1 MNKFIK
7 KYNSYI
13 KEFISTNKLFL
24 IYILCNLFTSTLLRF
39 LTVKN
44 YFNIKPLIADLGT
57 LIIIGSFS
65 YLFKNKNRYI
75 YLLIMTILGSIICFS
90 NSIYY
95 NNYLSF
101 VSISLIGSITFLKD
115 VSNAVLNNVLEF
127 KDFLFFLEI
136 PIFII
141 LNKLIGIEK
150 NKTKFKFTILSG
162 IIVLALLA
170 PFYKGKDYAR
180 IWKNWNREYVVM
192 QFGIYIYQIDDFIV
206 SLKPSLVN
214 LFGSDNGAKMFREY
228 YSNPKIKEKNEYT
241 NIFDGKNVI
250 VIHAESLQNFVIN
263 KKINGKEITPNL
275 NKLINKSLYFNNF
288 YALDS
293 VGTSSDSEFTF
304 STSLLPTNNGT
315 VFINYWN
322 RKYESIQKKFN
333 DAGYYTF
340 SMHANNGT
348 FWNRNIMYNSLGYQK
363 FYNYENDYDL
373 DEIIGLG
380 LSDESFFRQS
390 LTKIKEINAK
400 GKKFYGTLI
409 TLSNH
414 TPFTN
419 EGKDLSD
426 FDVSSYH
433 YDKNG
438 KLIIDGYLE
447 GSVLGSYIKSVHYAD
462 KALGEFIDGLEE
474 EGILDN
480 TVLIIYGDHDAKI
493 KKSQFEYFYNY
504 DKKTGKVIGKDSLDY
519 KIIDD
524 IDYELLRS
532 VPFIIYSK
540 DVEPKTINK
549 VSSMLDVFPTIANMF
564 GFETKYTLGSDLF
577 DNSDNIV
584 VFPNGNWLTDKM
596 YYDTK
601 RDLFKALEDKL
612 VVKNDYIEQNNIIA
626 QNKINIS
633 NYIIMYD
640 LIRKNEETAISLK
653 EK

>member
-1 MNKFIK
+1 MEK
-7 KYNSYI
+7 I

-24 IYILCNLFTSTLLRF
+24 VFILCNLFNSTLLRF

-44 YFNIKPLIADLGT
+44 YFNLKPFIADLGT

-65 YLFKNKNRYI
+65 YLFKNKNRYT
-75 YLLIMTILGSIICFS
+75 YLLIMTIIGCLICFV

-115 VSNAVLNNVLEF
+115 VGNAVVDNVLEV
-127 KDFLFFLEI
+127 KDFLFLLII
-136 PIFII
+136 PVFI
-141 LNKLIGIEK
+141 LFYKLIGVEK
-150 NKTKFKFTILSG
+150 NKKNFKYIFFSG
-162 IIVLALLA
+162 IIILGLLA

-228 YSNPKIKEKNEYT
+228 YSNPKTKEKNEYT
-241 NIFDGKNVI
+241 NIFNGKNVI

-348 FWNRNIMYNSLGYQK
+348 FWNRNIMYNSLGYKK
-363 FYNYENDYDL
+363 FYNYENDYVL
-373 DEIIGLG
+373 DDIIGLG
-380 LSDESFFRQS
+380 LSDRSFFKQS
-390 LTKIKEINAK
+390 LNKIKNISDS

-419 EGKDLSD
+419 NGKDLSD

>member
-1 MNKFIK
+1 MK
-7 KYNSYI
+7 KI
-13 KEFISTNKLFL
+13 KEFICTNKLFL
-24 IYILCNLFTSTLLRF
+24 IYVICNLLTSTLLRF

-44 YFNIKPLIADLGT
+44 YFNIKPFIADLGT
-57 LIIIGSFS
+57 IIIIGSFS

-75 YLLIMTILGSIICFS
+75 YLLIMTIIGAFICFS

-101 VSISLIGSITFLKD
+101 ISISLIGSITFLKD
-115 VSNAVLNNVLEF
+115 VGNAVVDNVLEL
-127 KDFLFFLEI
+127 KDFIFFLEV

-141 LNKLIGIEK
+141 MYKLIGEEK
-150 NKTKFKFTILSG
+150 NKSKFKYVFLSG
-162 IIVLALLA
+162 IILLALLA

-192 QFGIYIYQIDDFIV
+192 QFGTYIYQIDDFIV

-214 LFGSDNGAKMFREY
+214 LFGSDNASKTFREY
-228 YSNPKIKEKNEYT
+228 YSKPNIKQTNEYT
-241 NIFDGKNVI
+241 NIFNGKNVI

-363 FYNYENDYDL
+363 FYNYESDYII
-373 DEIIGLG
+373 DETIGLG

-390 LTKIKEINAK
+390 LVKLKEINEK
-400 GKKFYGTLI
+400 GQNFYGTLI

-419 EGKDLSD
+419 EGKDLSN

-438 KLIIDGYLE
+438 KLITDNYLE
-447 GSVLGSYIKSVHYAD
+447 GTILGSYIKSVHYAD
-462 KALGEFIDGLEE
+462 KALGEFIEGLEK
-474 EGILDN
+474 EGLLDN
-480 TVLIIYGDHDAKI
+480 TILIIYGDHDAKI

-504 DKKTGKVIGKDSLDY
+504 DRKTGKVIEKDSIDY
-519 KIIDD
+519 KVIDD

-540 DVEPKTINK
+540 DIEPKVISK
-549 VSSMLDVFPTIANMF
+549 VSSMLDAFPTIANMF
-564 GFETKYTLGSDLF
+564 GFETKYTLGSDIF
-577 DNSDNIV
+577 DDKDNIV

-596 YYDTK
+596 YYDNK
-601 RDLFKALEDKL
+601 RDSFKALEDNL
-612 VVKNDYIEQNNIIA
+612 VVKNDYIEHNNLIA

-640 LIRKNEETAISLK
+640 LIRKNEEATISLK

>member
-1 MNKFIK
+1 MK
-7 KYNSYI
+7 KI
-13 KEFISTNKLFL
+13 KEFICTNKLFL
-24 IYILCNLFTSTLLRF
+24 IYIICNLLTSTLLRF

-44 YFNIKPLIADLGT
+44 YFNIKPFIADLGT
-57 LIIIGSFS
+57 IIVIGSFS
-65 YLFKNKNRYI
+65 YLFKTKNRYI
-75 YLLIMTILGSIICFS
+75 YLLIMTIIGSSICFS
-90 NSIYY
+90 NSVYY

-101 VSISLIGSITFLKD
+101 ISISLIGSITFLKD
-115 VSNAVLNNVLEF
+115 VGNAVVDNIIEF
-127 KDFLFFLEI
+127 KDFLFFLQI

-141 LNKLIGIEK
+141 MYKLIGPEK
-150 NKTKFKFTILSG
+150 NKSKFQFVFLSG
-162 IIVLALLA
+162 IILLALLA

-180 IWKNWNREYVVM
+180 IWKNWNRGYVVM
-192 QFGIYIYQIDDFIV
+192 QFGTYIYQIDDFVV

-214 LFGSDNGAKMFREY
+214 LFGSDNASKVFREY
-228 YSNPKIKEKNEYT
+228 YSKPNIKQTNEYT
-241 NIFDGKNVI
+241 NIFNGKNVL

-322 RKYESIQKKFN
+322 RKYETIQKKFN

-363 FYNYENDYDL
+363 FYNYESDYII
-373 DEIIGLG
+373 DETIGLG

-390 LTKIKEINAK
+390 LVKLKEINEK
-400 GKKFYGTLI
+400 GQNFYGTLI

-419 EGKDLSD
+419 EGKDLSN

-438 KLIIDGYLE
+438 KLITDNYLE
-447 GSVLGSYIKSVHYAD
+447 GTILGSYIKSVHYAD
-462 KALGEFIDGLEE
+462 KALGEFIDGLEK
-474 EGILDN
+474 EGLLDN

-504 DKKTGKVIGKDSLDY
+504 DRQTGKVIEKDSLDY
-519 KIIDD
+519 KVIDD

-540 DVEPKTINK
+540 DIEPKVISK
-549 VSSMLDVFPTIANMF
+549 VSSMLDTFPTIANMF
-564 GFETKYTLGSDLF
+564 GFETKYTLGSDIF
-577 DNSDNIV
+577 DDSDNIV

-601 RDLFKALEDKL
+601 RDSFKALEDKL
-612 VVKNDYIEQNNIIA
+612 VVKNDYIEQNNLIA

-640 LIRKNEETAISLK
+640 LIRKNEEATISLK

>member
-1 MNKFIK
+1 MK
-7 KYNSYI
+7 KI
-13 KEFISTNKLFL
+13 KEFICTNKLFL
-24 IYILCNLFTSTLLRF
+24 IYIICNLLTSTLLRF

-44 YFNIKPLIADLGT
+44 YFNIKPFIADLGT
-57 LIIIGSFS
+57 IIVIGSFS
-65 YLFKNKNRYI
+65 YLFKTKNRYI
-75 YLLIMTILGSIICFS
+75 YLLIMTIIGSFICFS
-90 NSIYY
+90 NSVYY

-101 VSISLIGSITFLKD
+101 ISISLIGSITFLKD
-115 VSNAVLNNVLEF
+115 VGNAVVDNIIEF
-127 KDFLFFLEI
+127 KDFLFFLQI

-141 LNKLIGIEK
+141 MYKLIGPEK
-150 NKTKFKFTILSG
+150 NKSKFQFVFLSG
-162 IIVLALLA
+162 IILLALLA

-192 QFGIYIYQIDDFIV
+192 QFGTYIYQIDDFVV

-214 LFGSDNGAKMFREY
+214 LFGSDNASKVFREY
-228 YSNPKIKEKNEYT
+228 YSKPNIKQTNEYT
-241 NIFDGKNVI
+241 NIFNGKNVL

-322 RKYESIQKKFN
+322 RKYETIQKKFN

-363 FYNYENDYDL
+363 FYNYESDYII
-373 DEIIGLG
+373 DETIGLG

-390 LTKIKEINAK
+390 LVKLKEINEK
-400 GKKFYGTLI
+400 GQNFYGTLI

-419 EGKDLSD
+419 EGKDLSN

-438 KLIIDGYLE
+438 KLIMDNYLE
-447 GSVLGSYIKSVHYAD
+447 GTILGSYIKSVHYAD
-462 KALGEFIDGLEE
+462 KALGEFINGLEK
-474 EGILDN
+474 EGLLDN

-504 DKKTGKVIGKDSLDY
+504 DRKTGKVIEKDSIDY
-519 KIIDD
+519 KVIDD

-540 DVEPKTINK
+540 DIEPKVISK
-549 VSSMLDVFPTIANMF
+549 VSSMLDTFPTIANMF
-564 GFETKYTLGSDLF
+564 GFETKYTLGSDIF
-577 DNSDNIV
+577 DDSDNIV

-601 RDLFKALEDKL
+601 RDSFKALEDNL
-612 VVKNDYIEQNNIIA
+612 VVKNDYIEQNNLIA

-640 LIRKNEETAISLK
+640 LIRKNEEATISLK

>member
-1 MNKFIK
+1 MK
-7 KYNSYI
+7 KI
-13 KEFISTNKLFL
+13 KEFICTNKLFL
-24 IYILCNLFTSTLLRF
+24 IYIICNLLTSTLLRF

-44 YFNIKPLIADLGT
+44 YFNIKPFIADLGT
-57 LIIIGSFS
+57 IIVIGSFS
-65 YLFKNKNRYI
+65 YLLKTKNRYI
-75 YLLIMTILGSIICFS
+75 YLLIMTIIGSSICFS
-90 NSIYY
+90 NSVYY

-101 VSISLIGSITFLKD
+101 ISISLIGSITFLKD
-115 VSNAVLNNVLEF
+115 VGNAVVDNILEF
-127 KDFLFFLEI
+127 KDFLFFLQI

-141 LNKLIGIEK
+141 MYKLIGPEK
-150 NKTKFKFTILSG
+150 NKSKFQFVFLSG
-162 IIVLALLA
+162 IILLALLA

-180 IWKNWNREYVVM
+180 IWKNWNRGYVVM
-192 QFGIYIYQIDDFIV
+192 QFGTYIYQIDDFVV

-214 LFGSDNGAKMFREY
+214 LFGSDNASKVFREY
-228 YSNPKIKEKNEYT
+228 YSKPNIKQTNEYT
-241 NIFDGKNVI
+241 NIFNGKNVL

-322 RKYESIQKKFN
+322 RKYETIQKKFN

-363 FYNYENDYDL
+363 FYNYESDYII
-373 DEIIGLG
+373 DETIGLG

-390 LTKIKEINAK
+390 VVKLKEINEK
-400 GKKFYGTLI
+400 GQNFYGTLI

-419 EGKDLSD
+419 EGKDLSN

-438 KLIIDGYLE
+438 KLIMDNYLE
-447 GSVLGSYIKSVHYAD
+447 GTILGSYIKSVHYAD
-462 KALGEFIDGLEE
+462 KALGEFINGLEK
-474 EGILDN
+474 EGLLDN

-504 DKKTGKVIGKDSLDY
+504 DRQTGKVIEKDSLDY
-519 KIIDD
+519 KVIDD

-540 DVEPKTINK
+540 DIEPKVISK
-549 VSSMLDVFPTIANMF
+549 VSSMLDTFPTIANMF
-564 GFETKYTLGSDLF
+564 GFETKYTLGSDIF
-577 DNSDNIV
+577 DDSDNIV

-601 RDLFKALEDKL
+601 RDSFKALEDNL
-612 VVKNDYIEQNNIIA
+612 VVKNDYIEQNNLIA

-640 LIRKNEETAISLK
+640 LIRKNEEATISLK

>member
-1 MNKFIK
+1 MK
-7 KYNSYI
+7 KI
-13 KEFISTNKLFL
+13 KEFICTNKLFL
-24 IYILCNLFTSTLLRF
+24 IYIICNLLTSTLLRF

-44 YFNIKPLIADLGT
+44 YFNIKPFIADLGT
-57 LIIIGSFS
+57 IIVIGSFS
-65 YLFKNKNRYI
+65 YLFKTKNRYI
-75 YLLIMTILGSIICFS
+75 YLLIMTIIGSFICFS
-90 NSIYY
+90 NSVYY

-101 VSISLIGSITFLKD
+101 ISISLIGSITFLKD
-115 VSNAVLNNVLEF
+115 VGNAVVDNIIEF
-127 KDFLFFLEI
+127 KDFLFFLQI

-141 LNKLIGIEK
+141 MYKLIGPEK
-150 NKTKFKFTILSG
+150 NKSKFQFVFLSG
-162 IIVLALLA
+162 IILLALLA

-180 IWKNWNREYVVM
+180 IWKNWNRGYVVM
-192 QFGIYIYQIDDFIV
+192 QFGTYIYQIDDFVV

-214 LFGSDNGAKMFREY
+214 LFGSDNASKVFREH
-228 YSNPKIKEKNEYT
+228 YSKPNIKQTNEYT
-241 NIFDGKNVI
+241 NIFNGKNVL

-322 RKYESIQKKFN
+322 RKYETIQKKFN

-363 FYNYENDYDL
+363 FYNYESDYII
-373 DEIIGLG
+373 DETIGLG

-390 LTKIKEINAK
+390 LVKLKEINEK
-400 GKKFYGTLI
+400 GQNFYGTLI

-419 EGKDLSD
+419 EGKDLSN

-438 KLIIDGYLE
+438 KLITDNYLE
-447 GSVLGSYIKSVHYAD
+447 GTILGSYIKSVHYAD
-462 KALGEFIDGLEE
+462 EALGEFIDGLEK
-474 EGILDN
+474 EGLLDN

-504 DKKTGKVIGKDSLDY
+504 DRKTGKVTEKDSLDY
-519 KIIDD
+519 KVIDD

-540 DVEPKTINK
+540 DIEPKVIGK
-549 VSSMLDVFPTIANMF
+549 VSSMLDTFPTIANMF
-564 GFETKYTLGSDLF
+564 GFETKYTLGSDIF
-577 DNSDNIV
+577 DDSDNIV

-601 RDLFKALEDKL
+601 RDSFKALEDNL
-612 VVKNDYIEQNNIIA
+612 VVKNDYIEQNNLIA

-640 LIRKNEETAISLK
+640 LIRKNEEATISLK

>member
-1 MNKFIK
+1 MK
-7 KYNSYI
+7 KI
-13 KEFISTNKLFL
+13 KEFICTNKLFL
-24 IYILCNLFTSTLLRF
+24 IYVICNLLTSTLLRF

-44 YFNIKPLIADLGT
+44 YFNIKPFIADLGT
-57 LIIIGSFS
+57 IIIIGSFS

-75 YLLIMTILGSIICFS
+75 YLLIMTIIGAFICFS

-101 VSISLIGSITFLKD
+101 ISISLIGSITFLKD
-115 VSNAVLNNVLEF
+115 VGNAVVDNVLEL
-127 KDFLFFLEI
+127 KDFIFFLEV

-141 LNKLIGIEK
+141 MYKLIGEEK
-150 NKTKFKFTILSG
+150 NKSKFKYVFFSG
-162 IIVLALLA
+162 IILLALLA

-192 QFGIYIYQIDDFIV
+192 QFGIYIYQIDDFVV

-214 LFGSDNGAKMFREY
+214 LFGSDNASKTFREY
-228 YSNPKIKEKNEYT
+228 YSKPNIKQTNEYT
-241 NIFDGKNVI
+241 NIFNGKNVI
-250 VIHAESLQNFVIN
+250 VIHAESLQNFVIS

-363 FYNYENDYDL
+363 FYNYESDYTI

-390 LTKIKEINAK
+390 LTKLKEINEK
-400 GKKFYGTLI
+400 GQNFYGTLI

-419 EGKDLSD
+419 EGKDLSN

-438 KLIIDGYLE
+438 KLITDNYLE
-447 GSVLGSYIKSVHYAD
+447 GTILGSYIKSVHYAD
-462 KALGEFIDGLEE
+462 KALGEFIDGLEK
-474 EGILDN
+474 EGLLEN

-504 DKKTGKVIGKDSLDY
+504 DRKTGKVIEKDSIDY

-540 DVEPKTINK
+540 DIEPKVISK
-549 VSSMLDVFPTIANMF
+549 VSSMLDAFPTIANMF
-564 GFETKYTLGSDLF
+564 GFETKYTLGSDIF
-577 DNSDNIV
+577 DDKDNIV

-601 RDLFKALEDKL
+601 RDSFKALEDNL
-612 VVKNDYIEQNNIIA
+612 VVKNDYIEQNNLIA

-640 LIRKNEETAISLK
+640 LIRKNEEATISLK

>member
-1 MNKFIK
+1 MK
-7 KYNSYI
+7 KI
-13 KEFISTNKLFL
+13 KEFICTNKLFL
-24 IYILCNLFTSTLLRF
+24 IYVICNLLTSTLLRF

-44 YFNIKPLIADLGT
+44 YFNIKPFIADLGT
-57 LIIIGSFS
+57 IIVIGSFS
-65 YLFKNKNRYI
+65 YLFKTKNRYI
-75 YLLIMTILGSIICFS
+75 YLLIMTIIGSFICFS
-90 NSIYY
+90 NSVYY

-101 VSISLIGSITFLKD
+101 ISISLIGSITFLKD
-115 VSNAVLNNVLEF
+115 VGNAVVDNVLEL
-127 KDFLFFLEI
+127 KDFIFFLQV
-136 PIFII
+136 PIFITI
-141 LNKLIGIEK
+141 YKLIGSE
-150 NKTKFKFTILSG
+150 KTKSKFKYVFLSG
-162 IIVLALLA
+162 IILLALLA

-192 QFGIYIYQIDDFIV
+192 QFGTYIYQIDDFVV

-214 LFGSDNGAKMFREY
+214 LFGSDNASKTFREY
-228 YSNPKIKEKNEYT
+228 YSKPNIKQTNEYT
-241 NIFDGKNVI
+241 NIFNGKNVL

-363 FYNYENDYDL
+363 FYNYESDYTI

-390 LTKIKEINAK
+390 LTKLKEINEK
-400 GKKFYGTLI
+400 GQNFYGTLI

-419 EGKDLSD
+419 EGKDLSN

-438 KLIIDGYLE
+438 KLITDNYLE
-447 GSVLGSYIKSVHYAD
+447 GTILGSYIKSVHYAD
-462 KALGEFIDGLEE
+462 KALGEFIDGLEK
-474 EGILDN
+474 EGLLEN

-504 DKKTGKVIGKDSLDY
+504 DRKTGKVIEKDSIDY

-540 DVEPKTINK
+540 DIEPKVISK
-549 VSSMLDVFPTIANMF
+549 VSSMLDAFPTIANMF
-564 GFETKYTLGSDLF
+564 GFETKYTLGSDIF
-577 DNSDNIV
+577 DDKDNIV

-596 YYDTK
+596 YYDNK
-601 RDLFKALEDKL
+601 RDSFKALEDNL
-612 VVKNDYIEQNNIIA
+612 VVKNDYIEHNNLIA

-640 LIRKNEETAISLK
+640 LIRKNEEATISLK

>member
-1 MNKFIK
+1 MK
-7 KYNSYI
+7 KI
-13 KEFISTNKLFL
+13 KEFICTNKLFL
-24 IYILCNLFTSTLLRF
+24 IYVICNLLTSTLLRF

-44 YFNIKPLIADLGT
+44 YFNIKPFIADLGT
-57 LIIIGSFS
+57 IIIIGSFS

-75 YLLIMTILGSIICFS
+75 YLLIMTIIGAFICFS

-101 VSISLIGSITFLKD
+101 ISISLIGSITFLKD
-115 VSNAVLNNVLEF
+115 VGNAVVDNVLEL
-127 KDFLFFLEI
+127 KDFIFFLEV

-141 LNKLIGIEK
+141 MYKLIGEEK
-150 NKTKFKFTILSG
+150 NKSKFKYVFLSG
-162 IIVLALLA
+162 IILLALLA

-192 QFGIYIYQIDDFIV
+192 QFGIYIYQIDDFVV

-214 LFGSDNGAKMFREY
+214 LFGSDNASKTFREY
-228 YSNPKIKEKNEYT
+228 YSKPNIKQTNEYT
-241 NIFDGKNVI
+241 NIFNGKNVI

-363 FYNYENDYDL
+363 FYNYESDYTI

-390 LTKIKEINAK
+390 LTKLKEINEK
-400 GKKFYGTLI
+400 GQNFYGTLI

-419 EGKDLSD
+419 EGKDLSN

-438 KLIIDGYLE
+438 KLITDNYLE
-447 GSVLGSYIKSVHYAD
+447 GTILGSYIKSVHYAD
-462 KALGEFIDGLEE
+462 KALGEFIDGLEK
-474 EGILDN
+474 EGLLEN

-504 DKKTGKVIGKDSLDY
+504 DRKTGKVIEKDSIDY
-519 KIIDD
+519 KVIDD

-540 DVEPKTINK
+540 DIEPKVISK
-549 VSSMLDVFPTIANMF
+549 VSSMLDAFPTIANMF
-564 GFETKYTLGSDLF
+564 GFETKYTLGSDIF
-577 DNSDNIV
+577 DDKDNIV

-601 RDLFKALEDKL
+601 RDSFKALEDNL
-612 VVKNDYIEQNNIIA
+612 VVKNDYIEQNNLIA

-640 LIRKNEETAISLK
+640 LIRKNEEATISLK

>member
-1 MNKFIK
+1 MK
-7 KYNSYI
+7 KI
-13 KEFISTNKLFL
+13 KEFICTNKLFL
-24 IYILCNLFTSTLLRF
+24 IYVICNLLTSTLLRF

-44 YFNIKPLIADLGT
+44 YFNIKPFIADLGT
-57 LIIIGSFS
+57 IIIIGSFS

-75 YLLIMTILGSIICFS
+75 YLLIMTIIGAFICFS

-101 VSISLIGSITFLKD
+101 ISISLIGSITFLKD
-115 VSNAVLNNVLEF
+115 VGNAVVDNVLEL
-127 KDFLFFLEI
+127 KDFIFFLEV

-141 LNKLIGIEK
+141 MYKLIGEEK
-150 NKTKFKFTILSG
+150 NKSKFKYVFLSG
-162 IIVLALLA
+162 ITLLALLA

-192 QFGIYIYQIDDFIV
+192 QFGTYIYQIDDFIV

-214 LFGSDNGAKMFREY
+214 LFGSDNASKTFREY
-228 YSNPKIKEKNEYT
+228 YSKPNIKQTNEYT
-241 NIFDGKNVI
+241 NIFNGKNVI

-363 FYNYENDYDL
+363 FYNYESDYII
-373 DEIIGLG
+373 DETIGLG

-390 LTKIKEINAK
+390 LVKLKEINGK
-400 GKKFYGTLI
+400 GQNFYGTLI

-419 EGKDLSD
+419 EGKDLSN

-438 KLIIDGYLE
+438 KLITDNYLE
-447 GSVLGSYIKSVHYAD
+447 GTILGSYIKSVHYAD
-462 KALGEFIDGLEE
+462 KALGEFIEGLEK
-474 EGILDN
+474 EGLLDN
-480 TVLIIYGDHDAKI
+480 TILIIYGDHDAKI

-504 DKKTGKVIGKDSLDY
+504 DRKTGKVIEKDSIDY
-519 KIIDD
+519 KVIDD

-540 DVEPKTINK
+540 DIEPKVISK
-549 VSSMLDVFPTIANMF
+549 VSSMLDAFPTIANMF
-564 GFETKYTLGSDLF
+564 GFETKYTLGSDIF
-577 DNSDNIV
+577 DDKDNIV

-596 YYDTK
+596 YYDNK
-601 RDLFKALEDKL
+601 RDSFKALEDNL
-612 VVKNDYIEQNNIIA
+612 VVKNDYIEHNNLIA

-640 LIRKNEETAISLK
+640 LIRKNEEATISLK

>member
-1 MNKFIK
+1 MK
-7 KYNSYI
+7 KI
-13 KEFISTNKLFL
+13 KEFICTNKLFL
-24 IYILCNLFTSTLLRF
+24 IYILCNLLTSTLLRF

-44 YFNIKPLIADLGT
+44 YFNIKPFIADLGT
-57 LIIIGSFS
+57 IIVIGSFS
-65 YLFKNKNRYI
+65 YLFRTKNRYI
-75 YLLIMTILGSIICFS
+75 YLLIMTIIGSLICFS
-90 NSIYY
+90 NSVYY

-101 VSISLIGSITFLKD
+101 ISISLIGSITFLKD
-115 VSNAVLNNVLEF
+115 VGNAVVDNILEF
-127 KDFLFFLEI
+127 KDFLFFLQI

-141 LNKLIGIEK
+141 MYKLIGPEK
-150 NKTKFKFTILSG
+150 NKSKFQFVFLSG
-162 IIVLALLA
+162 IILLALLA

-192 QFGIYIYQIDDFIV
+192 QFGTYIYQIDDFVV

-214 LFGSDNGAKMFREY
+214 LFGSDNASKVFREY
-228 YSNPKIKEKNEYT
+228 YSKPNIKQTNEYT
-241 NIFDGKNVI
+241 NIFNGKNVL

-304 STSLLPTNNGT
+304 SSSLLPTNNGT

-322 RKYESIQKKFN
+322 RKYETIQKKFN

-363 FYNYENDYDL
+363 FYNYESDYII
-373 DEIIGLG
+373 DETIGLG
-380 LSDESFFRQS
+380 LSDESFLRQS
-390 LTKIKEINAK
+390 LVKLKEINEK
-400 GKKFYGTLI
+400 GQNFYGTLI

-419 EGKDLSD
+419 EGKDLSN

-438 KLIIDGYLE
+438 KLITDNYLE
-447 GSVLGSYIKSVHYAD
+447 GTILGSYIKSVHYAD
-462 KALGEFIDGLEE
+462 KALGEFINGLEK
-474 EGILDN
+474 EGLLDN

-504 DKKTGKVIGKDSLDY
+504 DRKTGKVIEKDSIDY
-519 KIIDD
+519 KVIDD

-540 DVEPKTINK
+540 DIEPKVISK
-549 VSSMLDVFPTIANMF
+549 VSSMLDAFPTIANMF
-564 GFETKYTLGSDLF
+564 GFETKYALGSDIF
-577 DNSDNIV
+577 DDKDNIV

-601 RDLFKALEDKL
+601 RDSFKALEDKL
-612 VVKNDYIEQNNIIA
+612 VVKNDYIEQNNLIA

-640 LIRKNEETAISLK
+640 LIRKNEEATISLK

>member
-1 MNKFIK
+1 MK
-7 KYNSYI
+7 KI
-13 KEFISTNKLFL
+13 KEFICTNKLFL
-24 IYILCNLFTSTLLRF
+24 IYVMCNLLTSTLLRF

-44 YFNIKPLIADLGT
+44 YFNIKPFIADLGT
-57 LIIIGSFS
+57 IIIIGSFS

-75 YLLIMTILGSIICFS
+75 YLLIMTIIGAFICFS

-101 VSISLIGSITFLKD
+101 ISISLIGSITFLKD
-115 VSNAVLNNVLEF
+115 VGNAVVDNVLEL
-127 KDFLFFLEI
+127 KDFIFFLEV

-141 LNKLIGIEK
+141 MYKLIGEEK
-150 NKTKFKFTILSG
+150 NKSKFKYVFLSG
-162 IIVLALLA
+162 IILLALLA

-192 QFGIYIYQIDDFIV
+192 QFGTYIYQIDDFIV

-214 LFGSDNGAKMFREY
+214 LFGSDNASKTFREY
-228 YSNPKIKEKNEYT
+228 YSKPNIKQTNEYT
-241 NIFDGKNVI
+241 NIFNGKNVL

-363 FYNYENDYDL
+363 FYNYESDYTI

-390 LTKIKEINAK
+390 LTKLKEINEK
-400 GKKFYGTLI
+400 GQNFYGTLI

-419 EGKDLSD
+419 EGKDLSN

-438 KLIIDGYLE
+438 KLITDNYLE
-447 GSVLGSYIKSVHYAD
+447 GTILGSYIKSVHYAD
-462 KALGEFIDGLEE
+462 KALGEFIDGLEK
-474 EGILDN
+474 EGLLDN
-480 TVLIIYGDHDAKI
+480 TILIIYGDHDAKI

-504 DKKTGKVIGKDSLDY
+504 DRKTGKVIEKDSIDY
-519 KIIDD
+519 KVIDD

-540 DVEPKTINK
+540 DIEPKVISK
-549 VSSMLDVFPTIANMF
+549 VSSMLDAFPTIANMF
-564 GFETKYTLGSDLF
+564 GFETKYTLGSDIF
-577 DNSDNIV
+577 DDKDNIV

-601 RDLFKALEDKL
+601 RDSFKALEDNL
-612 VVKNDYIEQNNIIA
+612 VVKNDYIEQNNLIA

-640 LIRKNEETAISLK
+640 LIRKNEEATISLK

>member
-1 MNKFIK
+1 MK
-7 KYNSYI
+7 KI
-13 KEFISTNKLFL
+13 KEFICTNKLFL
-24 IYILCNLFTSTLLRF
+24 IYILCNLLTSTLLRF

-44 YFNIKPLIADLGT
+44 YFNIKPFIADLGT
-57 LIIIGSFS
+57 IIIIGSFS
-65 YLFKNKNRYI
+65 YLFRTKNRYI
-75 YLLIMTILGSIICFS
+75 YLLIMTIIGSFICFS
-90 NSIYY
+90 NSVYY

-101 VSISLIGSITFLKD
+101 ISISLIGSITFLKD
-115 VSNAVLNNVLEF
+115 VGNAVVDNILEF
-127 KDFLFFLEI
+127 KDFLFFLQI

-141 LNKLIGIEK
+141 MYKLIGPEK
-150 NKTKFKFTILSG
+150 NESKFQFVLLSG
-162 IIVLALLA
+162 IILLALLA

-192 QFGIYIYQIDDFIV
+192 QFGTYIYQIDDFVV

-214 LFGSDNGAKMFREY
+214 LFGSDNASKVFREY
-228 YSNPKIKEKNEYT
+228 YSKPNIKQTNEYT
-241 NIFDGKNVI
+241 NIFNGKNVL

-304 STSLLPTNNGT
+304 SSSLLPTNNGT

-322 RKYESIQKKFN
+322 RKYETIQKKFN

-363 FYNYENDYDL
+363 FYNYESDYII
-373 DEIIGLG
+373 DETIGLG

-390 LTKIKEINAK
+390 LVKLKEINEK
-400 GKKFYGTLI
+400 GQNFYGTLI

-419 EGKDLSD
+419 EGKDLSN

-438 KLIIDGYLE
+438 KLITDNYLE
-447 GSVLGSYIKSVHYAD
+447 GTILGSYIKSVHYAD
-462 KALGEFIDGLEE
+462 KALGEFINGLEK
-474 EGILDN
+474 EGLLDN

-504 DKKTGKVIGKDSLDY
+504 DRKTGKVIEKDSIDY
-519 KIIDD
+519 KVIDD

-540 DVEPKTINK
+540 DIEPKTISK
-549 VSSMLDVFPTIANMF
+549 VSSMLDAFPTIANMF
-564 GFETKYTLGSDLF
+564 GFETKYALGSDIF
-577 DNSDNIV
+577 DDKDNIV

-601 RDLFKALEDKL
+601 RDSFKALEDKL
-612 VVKNDYIEQNNIIA
+612 VVKNDYIEQNNLIA

-640 LIRKNEETAISLK
+640 LIRKNEEATISLK

>member
-1 MNKFIK
+1 MK
-7 KYNSYI
+7 KI
-13 KEFISTNKLFL
+13 KEFICTNKLFL
-24 IYILCNLFTSTLLRF
+24 IYIICNLLTSTLLRF

-44 YFNIKPLIADLGT
+44 YFNIKPFIADLGT
-57 LIIIGSFS
+57 IIVIGSFS
-65 YLFKNKNRYI
+65 YLFKTKNRYI
-75 YLLIMTILGSIICFS
+75 YLLIMTIIGSFICFS
-90 NSIYY
+90 NSVYY

-101 VSISLIGSITFLKD
+101 ISISLIGSITFLKD
-115 VSNAVLNNVLEF
+115 VGNAVVDNIIEF
-127 KDFLFFLEI
+127 KDFLFFLQI

-141 LNKLIGIEK
+141 MYKLIGPEK
-150 NKTKFKFTILSG
+150 NKSKFQFVFLSG
-162 IIVLALLA
+162 IILLALLA

-192 QFGIYIYQIDDFIV
+192 QFGTYIYQIDDFVV

-214 LFGSDNGAKMFREY
+214 LFGSDNASKVFREH
-228 YSNPKIKEKNEYT
+228 YSKPNIKQTNEYT
-241 NIFDGKNVI
+241 NIFNGKNVL

-322 RKYESIQKKFN
+322 RKYETIQKKFN

-363 FYNYENDYDL
+363 FYNYESDYII
-373 DEIIGLG
+373 DETIGLG

-390 LTKIKEINAK
+390 LVKLKEINEK
-400 GKKFYGTLI
+400 GQNFYGTLI

-419 EGKDLSD
+419 EGKDLSN

-438 KLIIDGYLE
+438 KLITDNYLE
-447 GSVLGSYIKSVHYAD
+447 GTILGSYIKSVHYAD
-462 KALGEFIDGLEE
+462 EALGEFIDGLEK
-474 EGILDN
+474 EGLLDN

-504 DKKTGKVIGKDSLDY
+504 DRQTGKVIEKDSLDY
-519 KIIDD
+519 KVIDD

-540 DVEPKTINK
+540 DIEPKVISK
-549 VSSMLDVFPTIANMF
+549 VSSMLDTFPTIANMF
-564 GFETKYTLGSDLF
+564 GFETKYTLGSDIF
-577 DNSDNIV
+577 DDSDNIV

-596 YYDTK
+596 YYDNK
-601 RDLFKALEDKL
+601 RDSFKALEDNL
-612 VVKNDYIEQNNIIA
+612 VVKNDYIEQNNLIA

-640 LIRKNEETAISLK
+640 LIRKNEEATISLK

>member
-1 MNKFIK
+1 MK
-7 KYNSYI
+7 KI
-13 KEFISTNKLFL
+13 KEFICTNKLFL
-24 IYILCNLFTSTLLRF
+24 IYIICNLLTSTLLRF

-44 YFNIKPLIADLGT
+44 YFNIKPFIADLGT
-57 LIIIGSFS
+57 IIVIGSFS
-65 YLFKNKNRYI
+65 YLFKTKNRYI
-75 YLLIMTILGSIICFS
+75 YLLIMTIIGSFICFS
-90 NSIYY
+90 NSVYY

-101 VSISLIGSITFLKD
+101 ISISLIGSITFLKD
-115 VSNAVLNNVLEF
+115 VGNAVVDNVLEL
-127 KDFLFFLEI
+127 KDFIFFLEV

-141 LNKLIGIEK
+141 MYKLIGEEK
-150 NKTKFKFTILSG
+150 NKSKFKYVFLSG
-162 IIVLALLA
+162 IILLALLA

-192 QFGIYIYQIDDFIV
+192 QFGIYIYQIDDFVV

-214 LFGSDNGAKMFREY
+214 LFGSDNASKTFREY
-228 YSNPKIKEKNEYT
+228 YSKPNIKQTNEYT
-241 NIFDGKNVI
+241 NIFNGKNVI

-363 FYNYENDYDL
+363 FYNYESDYTI

-390 LTKIKEINAK
+390 LTKLKEINEK
-400 GKKFYGTLI
+400 GQNFYGTLI

-419 EGKDLSD
+419 EGKDLSN

-438 KLIIDGYLE
+438 KLITDNYLE
-447 GSVLGSYIKSVHYAD
+447 GTILGSYIKSVHYAD
-462 KALGEFIDGLEE
+462 KALGEFIDGLEK
-474 EGILDN
+474 EGLLEN

-504 DKKTGKVIGKDSLDY
+504 DRKTGKVIEKDSIDY

-540 DVEPKTINK
+540 DIEPKVIVK
-549 VSSMLDVFPTIANMF
+549 VSSMLDAFPTIANMF
-564 GFETKYTLGSDLF
+564 GFETKYTLGSDIF
-577 DNSDNIV
+577 DDKDNIV

-601 RDLFKALEDKL
+601 RDSFKALEDNL
-612 VVKNDYIEQNNIIA
+612 VVKNDYIEQNNLIA

-640 LIRKNEETAISLK
+640 LIRKNEEATISLK

>member
-1 MNKFIK
+1 MK
-7 KYNSYI
+7 KI
-13 KEFISTNKLFL
+13 KEFICTNKLFL
-24 IYILCNLFTSTLLRF
+24 IYIICNLLTSTLLRF

-44 YFNIKPLIADLGT
+44 YFNIKPFIADLGT
-57 LIIIGSFS
+57 IIVIGSFS
-65 YLFKNKNRYI
+65 YLFKIKNRYI
-75 YLLIMTILGSIICFS
+75 YLLIMTIIGSSICFS
-90 NSIYY
+90 NSVYY

-101 VSISLIGSITFLKD
+101 ISISLIGSITFLKD
-115 VSNAVLNNVLEF
+115 VGNAVVDNILEF
-127 KDFLFFLEI
+127 KDFLFFLQI

-141 LNKLIGIEK
+141 MYKLIGPEK
-150 NKTKFKFTILSG
+150 NKSKFQFVFLSG
-162 IIVLALLA
+162 IILLALLA

-180 IWKNWNREYVVM
+180 IWKNWNRGYVVM
-192 QFGIYIYQIDDFIV
+192 QFGTYIYQIDDFVV

-214 LFGSDNGAKMFREY
+214 LFGSDNASKVFREY
-228 YSNPKIKEKNEYT
+228 YSKPNIKQTNEYT
-241 NIFDGKNVI
+241 NIFNGKNVL

-322 RKYESIQKKFN
+322 RKYETIQKKFN

-363 FYNYENDYDL
+363 FYNYESDYII
-373 DEIIGLG
+373 DETIGLG

-390 LTKIKEINAK
+390 VVKLKEINEK
-400 GKKFYGTLI
+400 GQNFYGTLI

-419 EGKDLSD
+419 EGKDLSN

-438 KLIIDGYLE
+438 KLIMDNYLE
-447 GSVLGSYIKSVHYAD
+447 GTILGSYIKSVHYAD
-462 KALGEFIDGLEE
+462 KALGEFIDGLEK
-474 EGILDN
+474 EGLLDN
-480 TVLIIYGDHDAKI
+480 TILIIYGDHDAKI

-504 DKKTGKVIGKDSLDY
+504 DRKTGKVIEKDSIDY
-519 KIIDD
+519 KVIDD

-540 DVEPKTINK
+540 DIEPKVISK
-549 VSSMLDVFPTIANMF
+549 VSSMLDAFPTIANMF
-564 GFETKYTLGSDLF
+564 GFETKYTLGSDIF
-577 DNSDNIV
+577 DDSDNIV

-596 YYDTK
+596 YYDNK
-601 RDLFKALEDKL
+601 RDSFKALEDNL
-612 VVKNDYIEQNNIIA
+612 VVKNDYIEQNNLIA

-640 LIRKNEETAISLK
+640 LIRKNEEATISLK

>member
-1 MNKFIK
+1 MEK
-7 KYNSYI
+7 I

-24 IYILCNLFTSTLLRF
+24 VFILCNLFNSTLLRF

-44 YFNIKPLIADLGT
+44 YFNLKPFIADLGT

-65 YLFKNKNRYI
+65 YLFKNKNRYT
-75 YLLIMTILGSIICFS
+75 YLLIMTIIASLICFV

-115 VSNAVLNNVLEF
+115 VGNAVVDNVLEV
-127 KDFLFFLEI
+127 KDFLFLLII
-136 PIFII
+136 PAFI
-141 LNKLIGIEK
+141 LFYKLIGVEK
-150 NKTKFKFTILSG
+150 NKKNFKYILLSG
-162 IIVLALLA
+162 IIILGLLA

-192 QFGIYIYQIDDFIV
+192 QFGTYVYQIDDFVV

-214 LFGSDNGAKMFREY
+214 LFGSDNASKVFREY
-228 YSNPKIKEKNEYT
+228 YSNHKVKGENKYS
-241 NIFDGKNVI
+241 NIFKDKNVL

-275 NKLINKSLYFNNF
+275 NKLVNKSLYFNNF

-322 RKYESIQKKFN
+322 RKYETIQKKFN
-333 DAGYYTF
+333 EDGYFTF

-348 FWNRNIMYNSLGYQK
+348 FWNRNIMYNSLGYKK
-363 FYNYENDYDL
+363 FYNYENDYEL
-373 DEIIGLG
+373 DDIIGLG
-380 LSDESFFRQS
+380 LSDRSFFKQS
-390 LTKIKEINAK
+390 LKKIKNISDS

-419 EGKDLSD
+419 DGKDLSD

-433 YDKNG
+433 YDKKGN
-438 KLIIDGYLE
+438 LIIDDYLE
-447 GSVLGSYIKSVHYAD
+447 NTVLGSYIKSVHYAD
-462 KALGEFIDGLEE
+462 KALGEFINGLEE
-474 EGILDN
+474 LGILDN

-493 KKSQFEYFYNY
+493 KKNQFEYFYNY
-504 DKKTGKVIGKDSLDY
+504 DKKTGKSLDKDSSDY
-519 KIIDD
+519 KLIDD

-540 DVEPKTINK
+540 DIEPKVINK
-549 VSSMLDVFPTIANMF
+549 AASMLDVFPTLANMF
-564 GFETKYTLGSDLF
+564 GFDVTYALGNDLF
-577 DNSDNIV
+577 DDYDNIV

-601 RDLFKALEDKL
+601 RDSFKALVDNL
-612 VVKNDYIEQNNIIA
+612 VVKNDYIENNNIIA

-640 LIRKNEETAISLK
+640 LIKKNEEANVILK

>member
-1 MNKFIK
+1 MRRTMK
-7 KYNSYI
+7 KI
-13 KEFISTNKLFL
+13 KEFICTNKLFL
-24 IYILCNLFTSTLLRF
+24 IYIICNLLTSTLLRF

-44 YFNIKPLIADLGT
+44 YFNIKPFIADLGT
-57 LIIIGSFS
+57 IIVIGSFS
-65 YLFKNKNRYI
+65 YLLKTKNRYI
-75 YLLIMTILGSIICFS
+75 YLLIMTIIGSSICFS
-90 NSIYY
+90 NSVYY

-101 VSISLIGSITFLKD
+101 ISISLIGSITFLKD
-115 VSNAVLNNVLEF
+115 VGNAVVDNILEF
-127 KDFLFFLEI
+127 KDFLFFLQI

-141 LNKLIGIEK
+141 MYKLIGPEK
-150 NKTKFKFTILSG
+150 NKSKFQFVFLSG
-162 IIVLALLA
+162 IILLALLA

-180 IWKNWNREYVVM
+180 IWKNWNRGYVVM
-192 QFGIYIYQIDDFIV
+192 QFGTYIYQIDDFVV

-214 LFGSDNGAKMFREY
+214 LFGSDNASKVFREY
-228 YSNPKIKEKNEYT
+228 YSKPNIKQTNEYT
-241 NIFDGKNVI
+241 NIFNGKNVL

-322 RKYESIQKKFN
+322 RKYETIQKKFN

-363 FYNYENDYDL
+363 FYNYESDYII
-373 DEIIGLG
+373 DETIGLG

-390 LTKIKEINAK
+390 LVKLKEINEK
-400 GKKFYGTLI
+400 GQNFYGTLI

-419 EGKDLSD
+419 EGKDLSN

-438 KLIIDGYLE
+438 KLIMDNYLE
-447 GSVLGSYIKSVHYAD
+447 GTILGSYIKSVHYAD
-462 KALGEFIDGLEE
+462 KALGEFINGLEK
-474 EGILDN
+474 EGLLDN
-480 TVLIIYGDHDAKI
+480 TILIIYGDHDAKI

-504 DKKTGKVIGKDSLDY
+504 DRKTGKVIEKDSIDY
-519 KIIDD
+519 KVIDD

-540 DVEPKTINK
+540 DIEPKVISK
-549 VSSMLDVFPTIANMF
+549 VSSMLDTFPTIANMF
-564 GFETKYTLGSDLF
+564 GFETKYTLGSDIF
-577 DNSDNIV
+577 DDSDNIV

-601 RDLFKALEDKL
+601 RDSFKALEDKL
-612 VVKNDYIEQNNIIA
+612 VVKNDYIEQNNLIA

-640 LIRKNEETAISLK
+640 LIRKNEEATISLK

>member
-1 MNKFIK
+1 MK
-7 KYNSYI
+7 KI
-13 KEFISTNKLFL
+13 KEFICTNKLFL
-24 IYILCNLFTSTLLRF
+24 IYVICNLLTSTLLRF

-44 YFNIKPLIADLGT
+44 YFNIKPFIADLGT
-57 LIIIGSFS
+57 IIIIGSFS

-75 YLLIMTILGSIICFS
+75 YLLIMTIIGAFICFS

-101 VSISLIGSITFLKD
+101 ISISLIGSITFLKD
-115 VSNAVLNNVLEF
+115 VGNAVVDNVLEL
-127 KDFLFFLEI
+127 KDFIFFLEV

-141 LNKLIGIEK
+141 MYKLIGEEK
-150 NKTKFKFTILSG
+150 NKSKFKYVFLSG
-162 IIVLALLA
+162 IILLALLA

-192 QFGIYIYQIDDFIV
+192 QFGTYIYQIDDFIV

-214 LFGSDNGAKMFREY
+214 LFGSDNASKTFREY
-228 YSNPKIKEKNEYT
+228 YSKPNIKQTNEYT
-241 NIFDGKNVI
+241 NIFNGKNVL

-288 YALDS
+288 YAL
-293 VGTSSDSEFTF
+293 DSEFTF

-348 FWNRNIMYNSLGYQK
+348 FWNRNIMYNSLGYKK
-363 FYNYENDYDL
+363 FYNYESDYTI

-390 LTKIKEINAK
+390 LTKLKEINEK
-400 GKKFYGTLI
+400 GQNFYGTLI

-419 EGKDLSD
+419 EGKDLSN

-438 KLIIDGYLE
+438 KLITDNYLE
-447 GSVLGSYIKSVHYAD
+447 GTILGSYIKSVHYAD
-462 KALGEFIDGLEE
+462 KALGEFIDGLEK
-474 EGILDN
+474 EGLLDN
-480 TVLIIYGDHDAKI
+480 TILIIYGDHDAKI

-504 DKKTGKVIGKDSLDY
+504 DRKTGKVIEKDSIDY
-519 KIIDD
+519 KVIDD

-540 DVEPKTINK
+540 DIEPKVISK
-549 VSSMLDVFPTIANMF
+549 VSSMLDAFPTIANMF
-564 GFETKYTLGSDLF
+564 GFETKYTLGSDIF
-577 DNSDNIV
+577 DDKDNIV

-596 YYDTK
+596 YYDNK
-601 RDLFKALEDKL
+601 RDSFKALEDNL
-612 VVKNDYIEQNNIIA
+612 VVKNDYIEQNNLIA

-640 LIRKNEETAISLK
+640 LIRKNEEATISLK

>member
-1 MNKFIK
+1 MK
-7 KYNSYI
+7 KI
-13 KEFISTNKLFL
+13 KEFICTNKLFL
-24 IYILCNLFTSTLLRF
+24 IYVICNLLTSTLLRF

-44 YFNIKPLIADLGT
+44 YFNIKPFIADLGT
-57 LIIIGSFS
+57 IIIIGSFS

-75 YLLIMTILGSIICFS
+75 YLLIMTIIGAFICFS

-101 VSISLIGSITFLKD
+101 ISISLIGSITFLKD
-115 VSNAVLNNVLEF
+115 VGNAVVDNVLEL
-127 KDFLFFLEI
+127 KDFIFFLEV

-141 LNKLIGIEK
+141 MYKLIGEEK
-150 NKTKFKFTILSG
+150 NKSKFKYVFLSG
-162 IIVLALLA
+162 IILLALLA

-192 QFGIYIYQIDDFIV
+192 QFGTYIYQIDDFIV

-214 LFGSDNGAKMFREY
+214 LFGSDNASKTFREY
-228 YSNPKIKEKNEYT
+228 YSKPNIKQTNEYT
-241 NIFDGKNVI
+241 NIFNGKNVL

-348 FWNRNIMYNSLGYQK
+348 FWNRNIMYNSLGYKK
-363 FYNYENDYDL
+363 FYNYESDYTI

-390 LTKIKEINAK
+390 LTKLKEINEK
-400 GKKFYGTLI
+400 GQNFYGTLI

-419 EGKDLSD
+419 EGKDLSN

-438 KLIIDGYLE
+438 KLITDNYLE
-447 GSVLGSYIKSVHYAD
+447 GTILGSYIKSVHYAD
-462 KALGEFIDGLEE
+462 KALGEFIDGLEK
-474 EGILDN
+474 EGLLEN

-504 DKKTGKVIGKDSLDY
+504 DRKTGKVIEKDSIDY
-519 KIIDD
+519 KVIDD

-540 DVEPKTINK
+540 DIEPKVISK
-549 VSSMLDVFPTIANMF
+549 VSSMLDAFPTIANMF
-564 GFETKYTLGSDLF
+564 GFETKYTLGSDIF
-577 DNSDNIV
+577 DDKDNIV

-596 YYDTK
+596 YYDNK
-601 RDLFKALEDKL
+601 RDSFKALEDNL
-612 VVKNDYIEQNNIIA
+612 VVKNDYIEQNNLIA

-640 LIRKNEETAISLK
+640 LIRKNEEATISLK

>member
-1 MNKFIK
+1 MK
-7 KYNSYI
+7 KI
-13 KEFISTNKLFL
+13 KEFICTNKLFL
-24 IYILCNLFTSTLLRF
+24 IYVICNLLTSTLLRF

-44 YFNIKPLIADLGT
+44 YFNIKPFIADLGT
-57 LIIIGSFS
+57 IIIIGSFS

-75 YLLIMTILGSIICFS
+75 YLLIMTIIGAFICFS

-101 VSISLIGSITFLKD
+101 ISISLIGSITFLKD
-115 VSNAVLNNVLEF
+115 VGNAVVDNVLEL
-127 KDFLFFLEI
+127 KDFIFFLEV

-141 LNKLIGIEK
+141 MYKLIGEEK
-150 NKTKFKFTILSG
+150 NKSKFKYVFLSG
-162 IIVLALLA
+162 IILLALLA

-180 IWKNWNREYVVM
+180 IRKNWNREYVVM
-192 QFGIYIYQIDDFIV
+192 QFGTYIYQIDDFIV

-214 LFGSDNGAKMFREY
+214 LFGSDNASKTFREY
-228 YSNPKIKEKNEYT
+228 YSKPNIKQTNEYT
-241 NIFDGKNVI
+241 NIFNGKNVL

-363 FYNYENDYDL
+363 FYNYESDYTI

-390 LTKIKEINAK
+390 LTKLKEINEK
-400 GKKFYGTLI
+400 GQNFYGTLI

-419 EGKDLSD
+419 EGKDLSN

-438 KLIIDGYLE
+438 KLITDNYLE
-447 GSVLGSYIKSVHYAD
+447 GTILGSYIKSVHYAD
-462 KALGEFIDGLEE
+462 KALGEFIDGLEK
-474 EGILDN
+474 EGLLDN
-480 TVLIIYGDHDAKI
+480 TILIIYGDHDAKI

-504 DKKTGKVIGKDSLDY
+504 DRKTGKVIEKDSIDY

-540 DVEPKTINK
+540 DIEPKVISK
-549 VSSMLDVFPTIANMF
+549 VSSMLDAFPTIANMF
-564 GFETKYTLGSDLF
+564 GFETKYTLGSDIF
-577 DNSDNIV
+577 DDKDNIV

-601 RDLFKALEDKL
+601 RDSFKALEDNL
-612 VVKNDYIEQNNIIA
+612 VVKNDYIEHNNLIA

-640 LIRKNEETAISLK
+640 LIRKNEEATISLK

>member
-1 MNKFIK
+1 MK
-7 KYNSYI
+7 KI
-13 KEFISTNKLFL
+13 KEFICTNKLFL
-24 IYILCNLFTSTLLRF
+24 IYVICNLLTSTLLRF

-44 YFNIKPLIADLGT
+44 YFNIKPFIADLGT
-57 LIIIGSFS
+57 IIIIGSFS

-75 YLLIMTILGSIICFS
+75 YLLIMTIIGAFICFS

-101 VSISLIGSITFLKD
+101 ISISLIGSITFLKD
-115 VSNAVLNNVLEF
+115 VGNAVVDNVLEL
-127 KDFLFFLEI
+127 KDFIFFLEV

-141 LNKLIGIEK
+141 MYKLIGEEK
-150 NKTKFKFTILSG
+150 NKSKFKYVFLSG
-162 IIVLALLA
+162 IILLALLA

-192 QFGIYIYQIDDFIV
+192 QFGTYIYQIDDFIV

-214 LFGSDNGAKMFREY
+214 LFGSDNASKTFREY
-228 YSNPKIKEKNEYT
+228 YSKPNIKQTNEYT
-241 NIFDGKNVI
+241 NIFNGKNVL

-363 FYNYENDYDL
+363 FYNYESDYTI

-390 LTKIKEINAK
+390 LTKLKEINEK
-400 GKKFYGTLI
+400 GQNFYGTLI

-419 EGKDLSD
+419 EGKDLSN

-438 KLIIDGYLE
+438 KLITDNYLE
-447 GSVLGSYIKSVHYAD
+447 GTILGSYIKSVHYAD
-462 KALGEFIDGLEE
+462 KALGEFIDGLEK
-474 EGILDN
+474 EGLLDN
-480 TVLIIYGDHDAKI
+480 TILIIYGDHDAKI

-504 DKKTGKVIGKDSLDY
+504 DRKTGKVIEKDSIDY
-519 KIIDD
+519 KVIDD

-540 DVEPKTINK
+540 DIEPKVISK
-549 VSSMLDVFPTIANMF
+549 VSSMLDAFPTIANMF
-564 GFETKYTLGSDLF
+564 GFETKYTLGSDIF
-577 DNSDNIV
+577 DDKDNIV

-601 RDLFKALEDKL
+601 RDSFKALEDNL
-612 VVKNDYIEQNNIIA
+612 VVKNDYIEQNNLIA

-640 LIRKNEETAISLK
+640 LIRKNEEATISLK